1 MARTRRSKKEVL
13 QAKIEAAQAKLAELA
28 EQSAAVQAEIDQ
40 YPADLSDLDAA
51 EREAA
56 EQATAKDLMKAI
68 KKSGRSY
75 DEVMAF
81 LDSAEE

>member
-28 EQSAAVQAEIDQ
+28 EKSAAVQAEIDQ
-40 YPADLSDLDAA
+40 YTADLSDLDAA

-56 EQATAKDLMKAI
+56 EQAKAKDLMKAI